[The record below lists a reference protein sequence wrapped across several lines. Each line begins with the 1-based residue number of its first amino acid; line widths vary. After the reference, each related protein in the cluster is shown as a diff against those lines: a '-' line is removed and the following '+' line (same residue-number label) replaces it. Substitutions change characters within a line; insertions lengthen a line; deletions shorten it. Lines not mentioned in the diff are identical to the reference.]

1 MTKSHD
7 NLFVYDDDDDDQTGV
22 QHVAI
27 QKLVLCDWLTNWMDM
42 NILIY

>member
-7 NLFVYDDDDDDQTGV
+7 NLFVYDDDDDDDQTGV

-27 QKLVLCDWLTNWMDM
+27 QKLVLCD
-42 NILIY
+42 